1 MTPNTRE
8 QHTDDNDIAVVGM
21 ACRLPGA
28 ATAKEFWHL
37 LRDGRDAVTRQTD
50 GTWRGALPDHGG
62 FDAGFF
68 GMNPAQ
74 AAATDPQQRLVLELG
89 WEALEHAGILPAR
102 LGGTRTGVYVGIA
115 SDDYATL
122 TRAAGRTDGY
132 SATGRHRAMAANR
145 LSHLL
150 GLRGPS
156 MAVDTAQSSALVA
169 VHLACESL
177 RRGESDLCLAG
188 GVNLVLAEDS
198 TTAMEMMGALSPD
211 GRCHTFDARANGYV
225 RGEGGG
231 VLVLKPLHRALADGD
246 RVHCVIKGGAVNND
260 GGGASLTTPD
270 QAAQEA
276 VLREAYE
283 RAGVPAGRVRYVEL
297 HGTGTRAGDPV
308 EAAALG
314 AVLGTATGRRT
325 PLAVGSAKTNVGHLE
340 GAAGIVGLLKA
351 ALAVREGELPPSLH
365 HTVPNPDIDLGR
377 LNLTVQTELESW
389 TEEPGTPRLAGVS
402 AFGMG
407 GTNAHLVLAQAPAT
421 APAPEPAHRLPV
433 LPVVVSGRTAEALRD
448 QAAHLSAHIEHTPQL
463 ALRDVAWT
471 LAHGRTVFDHRAVV
485 LAGDREQLL
494 TRLERSAVHGVASQE
509 PGRTVWVFPGQG
521 TQWAGMG
528 AQLLTESP
536 VFAARMEQCAAALAP
551 FVDFD
556 PVRVLREGTGLERV
570 EVIQPVTWAVMVSLA
585 EVWRSLGV
593 VPDAV
598 VGHSQG
604 EIAAAAVAGALS
616 LEDAARVVA
625 LRARV
630 IGRELAGLGG
640 MASAALTRTETEARL
655 EAWAGRLEIAAV
667 NGPAATVVAGD
678 ADAVVEFV
686 AACREEGVR
695 ARQVPVD
702 YASHSAHVER
712 IEAELLDVL
721 APVSPRA
728 GWVPFYSTVDAALVD
743 TAGLDAGY
751 WYRNLRCTV
760 RFEETVRVL
769 AGKGFGAF
777 VECSAHPVLAMAVQ
791 ETADVAAVGSLRRD
805 EGSLERLLS
814 SAAELFVQGVPV
826 DWAALFDGTGAR
838 HVDLPTYPFQRTHH
852 WFDSVPEAESSH
864 GVPAAEETLLSREL
878 RGRSEAEQLDH
889 VLELVRVHAAT
900 VLGRPSADTVSPDLT
915 FKKQGFESIQGIEL
929 RNRLRAATGLKLPTT
944 LVYDHP
950 TPLDVARLIRDA
962 AAGEE
967 TPSAPP
973 APVLRPARTGADAP
987 GDALA
992 IVGMA
997 CRFPGG
1003 VESPEGLWD
1012 LVASGTDAVSGFP
1025 VDRGWDVERLFDP
1038 EPGRPGRTYVRE
1050 GGFLHGAGEFDAG
1063 FFGISPREA
1072 VAMDPQ
1078 QRLLLETSWEALE
1091 RAGVPA
1097 AGLRGSRTAVFVG
1110 AMSQEYGPR
1119 LHEPAQG
1126 HDGYL
1131 LTGNT
1136 ASVLSGRISY
1146 ALGLE
1151 GPAVTVDT
1159 ACSSSLVALHLAA
1172 QALRTGECDL
1182 ALAGGAAVMAG
1193 PGMFVEF
1200 SQQRG
1205 LSADGRCRAFAD
1217 AADGTGWGEGVGM
1230 LLVERLSD
1238 AVRKGHRVLA
1248 VVRGS
1253 AVNQDGASN
1262 GLTAPNGPAQQRVIR
1277 AALESAGLSPA
1288 DVDAVEAHGTGTR
1301 LGDPIEAQALL
1312 ATYGQDRNTEQP
1324 LWLGSLKSNIGHAQ
1338 AAAGVG
1344 GVIKMVMALHH
1355 GVLPRTLHVDRPSSR
1370 VDWSTG
1376 AVELLTEARP
1386 WPGAGRPRRAGVS
1399 SFGVSGTNA
1408 HVILEQAPD
1417 TMPAKEPAGRE
1428 LPVVPLVLSAKS
1440 QAALHEQSDRVTGL
1454 LEPAGEPRV
1463 LDVGFT
1469 LASGR
1474 SVFEHRQVRLGELT
1488 VHGVASQEPGRTVWV
1503 FPGQGTQWAGM
1514 GAQLLDESPVFAA
1527 RMEQC
1532 AAALAPFVD
1541 FDPVRVLRGGTG
1553 LERVE
1558 VIQPVTWAVMVSLAE
1573 VWRSLGVTPDAVVGH
1588 SQGEIAAAA
1597 VCGALSLE
1605 DAARVVALRA
1615 RVIGRELAGLGGM
1628 ASAALTRTET
1638 EARLEAWAGRLEIA
1652 AVNGPS
1658 ATVVAGDADAVVE
1671 FVAACREEGV
1681 RARQVP
1687 VDYASHSAHVERI
1700 EAELLDVLAPVTP
1713 GAGWVPF
1720 YSTVDAALVDTAG
1733 LDAGY
1738 WYRNLRCT
1746 VRFEE
1751 TVRLLA
1757 GKGFGAFVECSAHP
1771 VLAMA
1776 VQETADVTA
1785 VGSLRRD
1792 EGSLERFLTS
1802 AAELFVHGTPVDWA
1816 ALFDG
1821 TGARHV
1827 DLPTYPFQHQHYWL
1841 EPATPAAALA
1851 DVTETDAWRYR
1862 VTWKGLGGGTAGS
1875 LGGRWLLVV
1884 PEGGEQEQVAE
1895 EAAAALAGAGAQ
1907 VERLAVDPAG
1917 AGRRELAVWLAAHDD
1932 LTGIL
1937 SLLGVARTP
1946 AAVSGTLTLV
1956 QAAADA
1962 DVEARLWAVTQK
1974 AVAVVPGEVPEDDG
1988 AQIWAL
1994 ARVAALELPA
2004 LWGGVI
2010 DLPAEP
2016 DARAWRRV
2024 VAALAGR
2031 DDEDQIAVRASG
2043 TYGRRISPAGT
2054 APARRA
2060 YTPRGTV
2067 LVTGGTGALGG
2078 HVARWLAAA
2087 GAGHLVLTSRRGP
2100 DAPGAGELAAELRA
2114 LGAQVTV
2121 AACDVTDRDALAAL
2135 LAEHP
2140 PTAVFHT
2147 AGVLADGVIDTVSA
2161 DDLRDVRAP
2170 KADAARHLHELTS
2183 ARGLELDA
2191 FVLFS
2196 SVTGTWG
2203 NGGQAAYATANACLD
2218 VLAEQRR
2225 AQGLPATSVA
2235 WGLWGG
2241 GGMAEGAG
2249 EESLGRRGIRPM
2261 DPAKGIEAL
2270 HRALDH
2276 EDVCVTVVD
2285 VDWDDF
2291 APRTCALRPAPGF
2304 DTVPGARRA
2313 LQARSREAS
2322 PSAAG
2327 PADKLAG
2334 RLATL
2339 PGAERLRVLVEL
2351 VRAEAATVLR
2361 HPGTDAVR
2369 PDRSFKDAGFDSLT
2383 ALELRNRLNAATGL
2397 TLPATVVFDRPSPAV
2412 LAEHLLGR
2420 LLGEAPAPAPLPV
2433 AAPSSPAGPDP
2444 VVIVSMACRY
2454 PGDASTPEA
2463 LWDLVM
2469 AGRDVIGPAPADRGW
2484 NLDEIY
2490 VPDPENLP
2498 RGHTYV
2504 REGGFLHDAAGF
2516 DAEFFGISPREALV
2530 MDPQQRLLLEASWE
2544 ALERA
2549 GIDPRSLRGS
2559 RTGVYAGLTHQEYA
2573 SRLHEADEEHEGY
2586 LLTGKS
2592 ASVVSG
2598 RISYVL
2604 GLEGPSVSLDTAC
2617 SSSLVALH
2625 QAVQA
2630 LRAGE
2635 CDLALAGG
2643 VTVMAAPG
2651 LFVEFSR
2658 QRGLAADGR
2667 SRAFADDAD
2676 GTSWAEGAGIVLV
2689 ERMSDALRNGHPVL
2703 AVVRGSA
2710 VNQDG
2715 ASNGLTAPNGPSQER
2730 VIAQALATAGLG
2742 PADVDVVEAHGTGTR
2757 LGDPIEAQAL
2767 LATYGQD
2774 RDAERPLWLGSLKS
2788 NIGHPQAAAGV
2799 GGVIKMVMALRHG
2812 VLPKTLHV
2820 DRPTTRVDWST
2831 GAVELLTGTRPW
2843 PEVDRPR
2850 RAGVSAFGVSGTNAH
2865 LILEQAPAVEPAE
2878 EPAARELPVV
2888 PLVLSGRS
2896 AEALR
2901 DQSERLDAWLERAE
2915 DGTRLSDVG
2924 FTLASGRSVFE
2935 HRQVR
2940 LGELTVHGVASQEP
2954 GRTVWVFPGQGTQWA
2969 GMGAQLLDESPVFA
2983 ARMEQCAAALAPF
2996 VDFDPVR
3003 VLRGGTGLERVEV
3016 IQPVT
3021 WAVMVSLAE
3030 VWRSLGVTPD
3040 AVVGHSQGE
3049 IAAAAVCGA
3058 LSLEDAARVVAL
3070 RARVIGRELAGLGGM
3085 ASVALTRTETEARLE
3100 AWAGR
3105 LEIAAVNG
3113 PSATV
3118 VAGDADAVAE
3128 FVAACREEGVRARQV
3143 PVDYA
3148 SHSAHVERI
3157 EAELLDVLAPVTPG
3171 AGWVP
3176 FYSTVDAALVDTA
3189 GLDAGYWYRN
3199 LRCTVRFEETVR
3211 LLAGKG
3217 FGAFVEC
3224 SAHPVLAMAVQ
3235 ETADVAAVGSLR
3247 RDEGSLERLLS
3258 SAAELFV
3265 HGVPVDWAALF
3276 DGTGARHVDLPT
3288 YPFQHQH
3295 YWAPTSPAGVG
3306 EAAAAR
3312 FGMNWETHPL
3322 LGGALPLAGSGDVVL
3337 AGRVSLADHPWITDH
3352 AVLGRSLLP
3361 GTAFVELALRA
3372 AAATG
3377 CAGVEELRLE
3387 APLTLTGRTAV
3398 QIQVRV
3404 EAPDDTG
3411 RRRMTVHARP
3421 ETTDGASWTRH
3432 ADAVLTAH
3440 APAAAPAGPAEEA
3453 WPPAGAE
3460 PVAAEEAYAH
3470 FADLGYEY
3478 GEAFRG
3484 ITALWRREGEVFAE
3498 VRLPGRVRADAARYG
3513 VHPALLDAALQPWL
3527 AGRLLGVPDGA
3538 LLLPFAWQG
3547 VTLHAAGA
3555 DTLRVR
3561 IARTADGEV
3570 SLTAVDP
3577 AGAPVL
3583 DLQGLV
3589 MRPVKRAGLEALLG
3603 AAGDRL
3609 PLYEVRWRGTSGAAR
3624 PVRRLALIGADTLG
3638 VAARPAGAEVETHAD
3653 LGALRAAVAS
3663 GASPLPDAVIAAFPS
3678 GPATPERVREHT
3690 ARGLALLQDWLG
3702 RDGDPLTEWARLVV
3716 LTERAVAAAPAEEL
3730 PGLAGAGLWGLVRSA
3745 QTEHPGRFVLADTD
3759 GTNAS
3764 TAALAAAL
3772 GTGEDQLA
3780 LREGGTRVPGLVRHE
3795 DATHPA
3801 AATTGP
3807 VLDPEGTVLVT
3818 GATGTLGA
3826 LLARHLV
3833 TAHGARRLLLVSRSG
3848 RSAAG
3853 AAELE
3858 RDLTERGAH
3867 VRIAACDTG
3876 DREAVRALLADVD
3889 PAHPL
3894 TAVIH
3899 AAGVLDDGPVTAL
3912 DAERLSTVLRPKS
3925 DAALHLHELTAH
3937 QPLSAFVLF
3946 SGAAGLLGRPGQANY
3961 AAANTFLDAL
3971 AAHRRAGGL
3980 PATALA
3986 WGLWG
3991 EASGMTG
3998 HLSDTDL
4005 RRMRRSGIAP
4015 LTNAQGLAFFDRAL
4029 AGTGDQALLV
4039 PLRLDTHALRGPGAE
4054 VPALLRGLLPPASA
4068 APRAAAPGAPA
4079 PRAAGAEDAARRLA
4093 GLDGT
4098 ARERELL
4105 ALVRA
4110 EVAAVLGLDGP
4121 DAVDPGRPF
4130 RDIGFDSLTAVE
4142 LRNRLNAATG
4152 LRLAAA
4158 VVFDH
4163 PTAQAAAAHIGA
4175 ELTAAAGGVREAGQA
4190 ALAGLEALETA
4201 VAALAGDDIRRETV
4215 HRRLAALVDRL
4226 RPAGGPDPATAVP
4239 ADLAGVDDEE
4249 LFAFIEE
4256 QL

>member
-1 MTPNTRE
+1 M
-8 QHTDDNDIAVVGM
+8 
-21 ACRLPGA
+21 
-28 ATAKEFWHL
+28 
-37 LRDGRDAVTRQTD
+37 
-50 GTWRGALPDHGG
+50 
-62 FDAGFF
+62 
-68 GMNPAQ
+68 
-74 AAATDPQQRLVLELG
+74 
-89 WEALEHAGILPAR
+89 
-102 LGGTRTGVYVGIA
+102 
-115 SDDYATL
+115 
-122 TRAAGRTDGY
+122 
-132 SATGRHRAMAANR
+132 
-145 LSHLL
+145 
-150 GLRGPS
+150 
-156 MAVDTAQSSALVA
+156 
-169 VHLACESL
+169 
-177 RRGESDLCLAG
+177 
-188 GVNLVLAEDS
+188 
-198 TTAMEMMGALSPD
+198 
-211 GRCHTFDARANGYV
+211 
-225 RGEGGG
+225 
-231 VLVLKPLHRALADGD
+231 
-246 RVHCVIKGGAVNND
+246 
-260 GGGASLTTPD
+260 
-270 QAAQEA
+270 
-276 VLREAYE
+276 
-283 RAGVPAGRVRYVEL
+283 
-297 HGTGTRAGDPV
+297 
-308 EAAALG
+308 
-314 AVLGTATGRRT
+314 
-325 PLAVGSAKTNVGHLE
+325 
-340 GAAGIVGLLKA
+340 
-351 ALAVREGELPPSLH
+351 
-365 HTVPNPDIDLGR
+365 
-377 LNLTVQTELESW
+377 
-389 TEEPGTPRLAGVS
+389 
-402 AFGMG
+402 
-407 GTNAHLVLAQAPAT
+407 
-421 APAPEPAHRLPV
+421 
-433 LPVVVSGRTAEALRD
+433 
-448 QAAHLSAHIEHTPQL
+448 
-463 ALRDVAWT
+463 
-471 LAHGRTVFDHRAVV
+471 
-485 LAGDREQLL
+485 
-494 TRLERSAVHGVASQE
+494 
-509 PGRTVWVFPGQG
+509 
-521 TQWAGMG
+521 
-528 AQLLTESP
+528 
-536 VFAARMEQCAAALAP
+536 
-551 FVDFD
+551 
-556 PVRVLREGTGLERV
+556 
-570 EVIQPVTWAVMVSLA
+570 
-585 EVWRSLGV
+585 
-593 VPDAV
+593 
-598 VGHSQG
+598 
-604 EIAAAAVAGALS
+604 
-616 LEDAARVVA
+616 
-625 LRARV
+625 
-630 IGRELAGLGG
+630 
-640 MASAALTRTETEARL
+640 
-655 EAWAGRLEIAAV
+655 
-667 NGPAATVVAGD
+667 
-678 ADAVVEFV
+678 
-686 AACREEGVR
+686 
-695 ARQVPVD
+695 
-702 YASHSAHVER
+702 
-712 IEAELLDVL
+712 
-721 APVSPRA
+721 
-728 GWVPFYSTVDAALVD
+728 
-743 TAGLDAGY
+743 
-751 WYRNLRCTV
+751 
-760 RFEETVRVL
+760 
-769 AGKGFGAF
+769 
-777 VECSAHPVLAMAVQ
+777 
-791 ETADVAAVGSLRRD
+791 
-805 EGSLERLLS
+805 
-814 SAAELFVQGVPV
+814 
-826 DWAALFDGTGAR
+826 
-838 HVDLPTYPFQRTHH
+838 
-852 WFDSVPEAESSH
+852 
-864 GVPAAEETLLSREL
+864 
-878 RGRSEAEQLDH
+878 
-889 VLELVRVHAAT
+889 
-900 VLGRPSADTVSPDLT
+900 
-915 FKKQGFESIQGIEL
+915 
-929 RNRLRAATGLKLPTT
+929 
-944 LVYDHP
+944 
-950 TPLDVARLIRDA
+950 
-962 AAGEE
+962 
-967 TPSAPP
+967 
-973 APVLRPARTGADAP
+973 
-987 GDALA
+987 
-992 IVGMA
+992 
-997 CRFPGG
+997 
-1003 VESPEGLWD
+1003 
-1012 LVASGTDAVSGFP
+1012 
-1025 VDRGWDVERLFDP
+1025 
-1038 EPGRPGRTYVRE
+1038 
-1050 GGFLHGAGEFDAG
+1050 
-1063 FFGISPREA
+1063 
-1072 VAMDPQ
+1072 
-1078 QRLLLETSWEALE
+1078 
-1091 RAGVPA
+1091 
-1097 AGLRGSRTAVFVG
+1097 
-1110 AMSQEYGPR
+1110 
-1119 LHEPAQG
+1119 
-1126 HDGYL
+1126 
-1131 LTGNT
+1131 
-1136 ASVLSGRISY
+1136 
-1146 ALGLE
+1146 
-1151 GPAVTVDT
+1151 
-1159 ACSSSLVALHLAA
+1159 
-1172 QALRTGECDL
+1172 
-1182 ALAGGAAVMAG
+1182 
-1193 PGMFVEF
+1193 
-1200 SQQRG
+1200 
-1205 LSADGRCRAFAD
+1205 
-1217 AADGTGWGEGVGM
+1217 
-1230 LLVERLSD
+1230 
-1238 AVRKGHRVLA
+1238 
-1248 VVRGS
+1248 
-1253 AVNQDGASN
+1253 
-1262 GLTAPNGPAQQRVIR
+1262 
-1277 AALESAGLSPA
+1277 
-1288 DVDAVEAHGTGTR
+1288 
-1301 LGDPIEAQALL
+1301 
-1312 ATYGQDRNTEQP
+1312 
-1324 LWLGSLKSNIGHAQ
+1324 
-1338 AAAGVG
+1338 
-1344 GVIKMVMALHH
+1344 
-1355 GVLPRTLHVDRPSSR
+1355 
-1370 VDWSTG
+1370 
-1376 AVELLTEARP
+1376 
-1386 WPGAGRPRRAGVS
+1386 
-1399 SFGVSGTNA
+1399 
-1408 HVILEQAPD
+1408 
-1417 TMPAKEPAGRE
+1417 
-1428 LPVVPLVLSAKS
+1428 
-1440 QAALHEQSDRVTGL
+1440 
-1454 LEPAGEPRV
+1454 
-1463 LDVGFT
+1463 
-1469 LASGR
+1469 
-1474 SVFEHRQVRLGELT
+1474 
-1488 VHGVASQEPGRTVWV
+1488 
-1503 FPGQGTQWAGM
+1503 
-1514 GAQLLDESPVFAA
+1514 
-1527 RMEQC
+1527 
-1532 AAALAPFVD
+1532 
-1541 FDPVRVLRGGTG
+1541 
-1553 LERVE
+1553 
-1558 VIQPVTWAVMVSLAE
+1558 
-1573 VWRSLGVTPDAVVGH
+1573 
-1588 SQGEIAAAA
+1588 
-1597 VCGALSLE
+1597 
-1605 DAARVVALRA
+1605 
-1615 RVIGRELAGLGGM
+1615 
-1628 ASAALTRTET
+1628 
-1638 EARLEAWAGRLEIA
+1638 
-1652 AVNGPS
+1652 
-1658 ATVVAGDADAVVE
+1658 
-1671 FVAACREEGV
+1671 
-1681 RARQVP
+1681 
-1687 VDYASHSAHVERI
+1687 
-1700 EAELLDVLAPVTP
+1700 
-1713 GAGWVPF
+1713 
-1720 YSTVDAALVDTAG
+1720 
-1733 LDAGY
+1733 
-1738 WYRNLRCT
+1738 
-1746 VRFEE
+1746 
-1751 TVRLLA
+1751 
-1757 GKGFGAFVECSAHP
+1757 
-1771 VLAMA
+1771 
-1776 VQETADVTA
+1776 
-1785 VGSLRRD
+1785 
-1792 EGSLERFLTS
+1792 
-1802 AAELFVHGTPVDWA
+1802 
-1816 ALFDG
+1816 
-1821 TGARHV
+1821 
-1827 DLPTYPFQHQHYWL
+1827 
-1841 EPATPAAALA
+1841 
-1851 DVTETDAWRYR
+1851 
-1862 VTWKGLGGGTAGS
+1862 
-1875 LGGRWLLVV
+1875 
-1884 PEGGEQEQVAE
+1884 AE

-1907 VERLAVDPAG
+1907 VERLVVDPAG
-1917 AGRRELAVWLAAHDD
+1917 AGRQELAVRLAAHDD

-1937 SLLGVARTP
+1937 SLLSLARTP

-1956 QAAADA
+1956 QAAAEA
-1962 DVEARLWAVTQK
+1962 DVEARLWAVTQG
-1974 AVAVVPGEVPEDDG
+1974 AVAVAPGEVPEDGG

-2043 TYGRRISPAGT
+2043 TYGRRISPAGA

-2078 HVARWLAAA
+2078 HVARWAARN

-2114 LGAQVTV
+2114 LGAEVTV
-2121 AACDVTDRDALAAL
+2121 AACDVADRDALAAL

-2183 ARGLELDA
+2183 VGGLELDA

-2203 NGGQAAYATANACLD
+2203 NGGQAAYATANTSLD

-2225 AQGLPATSVA
+2225 ALGLPATSVA

-2304 DTVPGARRA
+2304 DTVPEARRA
-2313 LQARSREAS
+2313 LQARSRQTS

-2327 PADKLAG
+2327 PAGELAG
-2334 RLATL
+2334 RLAAL
-2339 PGAERLRVLVEL
+2339 PGTERLRVLVEL

-2361 HPGTDAVR
+2361 HPGTEAVR

-2420 LLGEAPAPAPLPV
+2420 LLGEAPAPAPLPA

-2498 RGHTYV
+2498 RGRTYV
-2504 REGGFLHDAAGF
+2504 REGGFLHDAPGF

-2658 QRGLAADGR
+2658 QRGLSADGR

-2730 VIAQALATAGLG
+2730 VIVQALANAGLA
-2742 PADVDVVEAHGTGTR
+2742 PADVDAVEAHGTGTR

-2774 RDAERPLWLGSLKS
+2774 RDAEQPLWLGSLKS

-2820 DRPTTRVDWST
+2820 DRPTTRVDWSA
-2831 GAVELLTGTRPW
+2831 GAVELLTETRPW

-2901 DQSERLDAWLERAE
+2901 GQSERLDAWLERAE

-2924 FTLASGRSVFE
+2924 STLASGRSVFE

-2940 LGELTVHGVASQEP
+2940 LGELTVHGVASEEP

-2969 GMGAQLLDESPVFA
+2969 GMGAQLLDESAVFA
-2983 ARMEQCAAALAPF
+2983 ARMGECAAALAPF
-2996 VDFDPVR
+2996 VDFDPVQ
-3003 VLRGGTGLERVEV
+3003 VLREGTALERVEV

-3030 VWRSLGVTPD
+3030 VWRSLGVLPD

-3049 IAAAAVCGA
+3049 IAAAAVAGA

-3070 RARVIGRELAGLGGM
+3070 RAQVIGRELAGLGGM
-3085 ASVALTRTETEARLE
+3085 ASAALTRDETETRLE

-3113 PSATV
+3113 PAATV
-3118 VAGDADAVAE
+3118 VAGDADAVAQ
-3128 FVAACREEGVRARQV
+3128 FVAVCREEGVRARQV

-3157 EAELLDVLAPVTPG
+3157 EAELLDVLAPVTPQTG
-3171 AGWVP
+3171 RIP

-3265 HGVPVDWAALF
+3265 HGVPVDWAAVF

-3288 YPFQHQH
+3288 YPFQRQH

-3337 AGRVSLADHPWITDH
+3337 AGRISLADHPWITDH

-3404 EAPDDTG
+3404 EAADDTG

-3432 ADAVLTAH
+3432 ADGVLTAH
-3440 APAAAPAGPAEEA
+3440 APAAAPAGPAEGA

-3460 PVAAEEAYAH
+3460 PVAAEEAYAL

-3527 AGRLLGVPDGA
+3527 AGGLLGVPDGA

-3561 IARTADGEV
+3561 IARTADGEM

-3583 DLQGLV
+3583 DLQALV

-3609 PLYEVRWRGTSGAAR
+3609 PLYEVRWRHTSGAAR

-3653 LGALRAAVAS
+3653 LDALRAAVAC

-3678 GPATPERVREHT
+3678 GPATPEQVREHT

-3702 RDGDPLTEWARLVV
+3702 RDGDPLTERARLVV

-3780 LREGGTRVPGLVRHE
+3780 LREGGTRLPGLVRHE
-3795 DATHPA
+3795 DATDPA

-3858 RDLTERGAH
+3858 RDLTERGATH

-4005 RRMRRSGIAP
+4005 RRMRRSGVAP

-4079 PRAAGAEDAARRLA
+4079 PRAAGAQDLARRLA
-4093 GLDGT
+4093 GLERT

-4110 EVAAVLGLDGP
+4110 EVAAVLGLAGP

-4226 RPAGGPDPATAVP
+4226 RPDGGPDPAVP